1 MKYEAINN
9 KLFKENRARFVAK
22 MKPNSIAIFQSN
34 DEMPRSADSHH
45 TFRQN
50 PDLFYLSGIDQ
61 EKTILI
67 LFPDCVREEMREILF
82 IRSTNETLTI
92 WEGHKYSIEEAK
104 TTSGIDKIFWTNQL
118 WTYLPELMF
127 LAENCYLNL
136 NEHGRVPSPVLDK
149 EMRFVHELRQ
159 KYPLH
164 QYYRAAPILHELR
177 AVKSNLEIALI
188 QHACNITEKAFRR
201 VLQFVKA
208 GVYEYEIEAEI
219 LHEFLINRATG
230 AAYPSIIAS
239 GGDSCILHY
248 VDNNKQCKDGDVL
261 LMDFGAEYANYAAD
275 LSRTIPVNGSFTER
289 QAAVYNAV
297 LRIKNEATK
306 MLRPG
311 ITLKDYN
318 EEVAKIVESELIQL
332 GLLDKKAVA
341 NQDKDK
347 PLYKKYF
354 MHGTSH
360 FLGIDVH
367 DVGHRYRPM
376 EAGMIFTCEPGIY
389 IQEENLG
396 IRIENDILVTNGAPV
411 DLMANIPVEVEEIE
425 ELMLVS
431 MPF

>member
-1 MKYEAINN
+1 MKYESINN

-45 TFRQN
+45 IFRQN
-50 PDLFYLSGIDQ
+50 PDLFYLTGIDQ

-67 LFPDCVREEMREILF
+67 LFPDCVREEMREVLL
-82 IRSTNETLTI
+82 IRKTNKDIAI
-92 WEGHKYSIEEAK
+92 WEGHKYTKEEARE
-104 TTSGIDKIFWTNQL
+104 TSGIEKVIWIGEFWTI
-118 WTYLPELMF
+118 LPGLMF

-136 NEHGRVPSPVLDK
+136 NEHGRVPSPVLDR

-164 QYYRAAPILHELR
+164 QYHRSAPYMHELR
-177 AVKSNLEIALI
+177 AVKSTLEVALI
-188 QHACNITEKAFRR
+188 QHACNITDKAFRR
-201 VLQFVKA
+201 VLQFVKP
-208 GVYEYEIEAEI
+208 GVHEYEIEAEI

-230 AAYPSIIAS
+230 PAYPSIIAS

-275 LSRTIPVNGSFTER
+275 LSRTIPVNGSFSER
-289 QAAVYNAV
+289 QRDVYNAV
-297 LRIKNEATK
+297 LRIKNEATQ

-311 ITLKDYN
+311 TTLNDYN
-318 EEVAKIVESELIQL
+318 NEVAKIVEGELIQL
-332 GLLDKKAVA
+332 GLLDAKEVA
-341 NQDKDK
+341 KQDKDS
-347 PLYKKYF
+347 PLYKEYF

-367 DVGHRYRPM
+367 DVGDRYRLI
-376 EAGMIFTCEPGIY
+376 EAGMVFTCEPGIY
-389 IQEENLG
+389 IPKENLG
-396 IRIENDILVTNGAPV
+396 IRIENDILVTDDKPV
-411 DLMANIPVEVEEIE
+411 DLMAHIPVEIEEIE